1 MNCGQVDGF
10 ADVGWDIWAH
20 AALGHVVA
28 HALCQLGRVHMAE
41 SGATKVSGG
50 MQASCSPGSVP
61 AEYHFCHI
69 LLVKVRHKT
78 QQEVEINFIS

>member
-10 ADVGWDIWAH
+10 ADVGWGIWAR

-41 SGATKVSGG
+41 SGATEVSGG
-50 MQASCSPGSVP
+50 MQASCSPGSDLQSITF
-61 AEYHFCHI
+61 ATFYWSKSDTK
-69 LLVKVRHKT
+69 LSRR
-78 QQEVEINFIS
+78 